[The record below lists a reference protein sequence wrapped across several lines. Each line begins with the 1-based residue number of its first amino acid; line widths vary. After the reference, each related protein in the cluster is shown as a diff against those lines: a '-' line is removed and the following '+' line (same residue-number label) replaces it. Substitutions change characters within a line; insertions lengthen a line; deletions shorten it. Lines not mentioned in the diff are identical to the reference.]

1 MFFSTVL
8 SNVHKANRIQLEPAL
23 RLGASKAMAPIK
35 ENKDTGGGGGT
46 TGGGTSSLIAL
57 AWGSEAS

>member
-1 MFFSTVL
+1 MFFSTAL

-35 ENKDTGGGGGT
+35 ENKDTGGG
-46 TGGGTSSLIAL
+46 TSSLIAL